1 MVKITR
7 TVTRHYVDVES
18 GENWVHIGEFAKMPS
33 LTEIK
38 KIYKQNSGSDWD
50 VACRISDDVREMKYT
65 MDLETFIANAEEVE

>member
-1 MVKITR
+1 MANITR
-7 TVTRHYVDVES
+7 TVTRHYVAVES
-18 GENWVHIGEFAKMPS
+18 GENRVHIGEFAKMPS

-50 VACRISDDVREMKYT
+50 TACRISDDVREMKYT